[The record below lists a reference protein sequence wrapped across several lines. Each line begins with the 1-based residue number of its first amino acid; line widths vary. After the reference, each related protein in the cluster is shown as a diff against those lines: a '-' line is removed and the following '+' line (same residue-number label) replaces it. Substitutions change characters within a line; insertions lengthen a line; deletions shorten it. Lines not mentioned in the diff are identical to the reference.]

1 MDEEETEILIRYSNW
16 INPSEDVALRFSN
29 IATLLERS
37 ILIDNRIDSNDSC
50 DDIGKSLRTLFAR
63 ITGSTESITLI
74 RG

>member
-1 MDEEETEILIRYSNW
+1 VKMWHCDFRILPRYW
-16 INPSEDVALRFSN
+16 LDWC
-29 IATLLERS
+29 S

-74 RG
+74 GG